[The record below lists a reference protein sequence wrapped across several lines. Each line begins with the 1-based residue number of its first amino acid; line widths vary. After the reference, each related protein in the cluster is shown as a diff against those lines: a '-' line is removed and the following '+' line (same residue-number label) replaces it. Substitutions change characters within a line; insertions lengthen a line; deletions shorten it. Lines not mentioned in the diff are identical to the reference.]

1 MTAQSRCNSTSAA
14 IDRPKESGVPKALKR
29 TGAAAKQFQIIP
41 TMPRGALSPVF
52 LSQEECVA
60 VVDELTPPMRR
71 NFLRNS
77 MPFEAS
83 YSINPMRR
91 DAAAQ

>member
-1 MTAQSRCNSTSAA
+1 MQFYKPAA

-29 TGAAAKQFQIIP
+29 TAAAAEQFQIIP
-41 TMPRGALSPVF
+41 TMPGGALSPVF
-52 LSQEECVA
+52 LRQEECVA

-71 NFLRNS
+71 NILWYL
-77 MPFEAS
+77 MAFEAS
-83 YSINPMRR
+83 DSMNPMRR

>member
-1 MTAQSRCNSTSAA
+1 MQ
-14 IDRPKESGVPKALKR
+14 SGVPQALKR
-29 TGAAAKQFQIIP
+29 TAAAAEQFQIIP
-41 TMPRGALSPVF
+41 TMPGGALSPVF

-71 NFLRNS
+71 NILWYS
-77 MPFEAS
+77 MAFEAS

-91 DAAAQ
+91 DAPAQ